1 MSLYSLPN
9 DILPTLNPLTIIL
22 LIPLCTQYIYP
33 FILNTLRLP
42 FPPVTRIT
50 AGFALASLSMACAS
64 ILQFA
69 IYHYPPKSL
78 SIGWQVPLY
87 PLLAASE
94 IMASIT
100 GLELAYSEAPEKM
113 KSLIM
118 SLFLLTSAGGSVLGV
133 IVSPVARDPWLGW
146 MYLFLAVV
154 VGGTAI
160 VFWRTFGGQE
170 KRVAEEVELEG
181 MRNV

>member
-1 MSLYSLPN
+1 
-9 DILPTLNPLTIIL
+9 
-22 LIPLCTQYIYP
+22 
-33 FILNTLRLP
+33 
-42 FPPVTRIT
+42 
-50 AGFALASLSMACAS
+50 
-64 ILQFA
+64 
-69 IYHYPPKSL
+69 
-78 SIGWQVPLY
+78 LY

-113 KSLIM
+113 KSLVM